1 MEPGY
6 DLLKHIRKRYPDL
19 EIRSVRALDD
29 YRQEHHVYVVNEA
42 VVFRFPSTS
51 RGVQALMREKFILSR
66 IHAILPLPVPRP
78 LYSSSGTEQPGEVF
92 VGYHYIEGTPLTPQ
106 RLQSSGDIPHQRR
119 LARQLGEFLKAL
131 HEYPV
136 DFIGIHLP
144 QYERK
149 SDWQALYQS
158 AREQI
163 FPLLR
168 PEVSRRF
175 AALFEETLNDM
186 PMLDFTPCLTHGRLE
201 PYNVVYDEDNRQ
213 ISGVVDFSHAGV
225 GDPAADFAGLLVH
238 GEEFLD
244 WVSLSYPVP
253 LAVHRRAQFIH
264 AVTPLQEAVDCLA
277 RGDQAGFDRLVAAL
291 R

>member
-6 DLLKHIRKRYPDL
+6 DLLTHIRKRYPDF

-42 VVFRFPSTS
+42 VVFRFPTTAK
-51 RGVQALMREKFILSR
+51 GVQALMREKFILSR
-66 IHAILPLPVPRP
+66 IHATLPLPVPRP
-78 LYSSSGTEQPGEVF
+78 LYSSSGTETPGEVF
-92 VGYHYIEGTPLTPQ
+92 VGYQYIQGTSLTPQ
-106 RLQSSGDIPHQRR
+106 RLQAVGDAVHQRR

-131 HEYPV
+131 HDYPV
-136 DFIGIHLP
+136 DFIGILLP
-144 QYERK
+144 EYERK
-149 SDWQALYQS
+149 SDWQTLYRD

-175 AALFEETLNDM
+175 TALFEETLNDAS
-186 PMLDFTPCLTHGRLE
+186 MLTFNPCLTHGRLD
-201 PYNVVYDEDNRQ
+201 PYNVLYDEASGQ
-213 ISGVVDFSHAGV
+213 ISGVVDFSHAGI
-225 GDPAADFAGLLVH
+225 GDPAADFAGLLIH

-244 WVSLSYPVP
+244 WVSLGYVMPHD
-253 LAVHRRAQFIH
+253 VHRRATFIR
-264 AVTPLQEAVDCLA
+264 AITPLQDAVESLR
-277 RGDQAGFDRLVAAL
+277 RGDQAGLDSILAAL